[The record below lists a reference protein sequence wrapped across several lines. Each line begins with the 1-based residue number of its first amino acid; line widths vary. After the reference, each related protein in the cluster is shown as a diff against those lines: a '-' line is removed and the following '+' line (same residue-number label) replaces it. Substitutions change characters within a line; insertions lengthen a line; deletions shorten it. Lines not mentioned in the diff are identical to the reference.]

1 MIKIKQNDKAFL
13 IIQLIIAP
21 LSTFFAVV
29 LNRATLIRYQSIYP
43 EYPEQNTLG
52 ISTPPNHLIF
62 FHMLGANG
70 IIVLSVLATL
80 AILLITLFGRPKRA
94 NIANSILLT
103 ISMLF
108 YVGVF
113 VSYTI
118 GMLILTWHLGQP

>member
-1 MIKIKQNDKAFL
+1 MIKLKQNNKAFL
-13 IIQLIIAP
+13 IIQSIIAP
-21 LSTFFAVV
+21 LSTFLAVV
-29 LNRATLIRYQSIYP
+29 LNRSTLIRYQSIFP
-43 EYPEQNTLG
+43 DYPEQITLG

-62 FHMLGANG
+62 LHMLGANG

-103 ISMLF
+103 VSMLF